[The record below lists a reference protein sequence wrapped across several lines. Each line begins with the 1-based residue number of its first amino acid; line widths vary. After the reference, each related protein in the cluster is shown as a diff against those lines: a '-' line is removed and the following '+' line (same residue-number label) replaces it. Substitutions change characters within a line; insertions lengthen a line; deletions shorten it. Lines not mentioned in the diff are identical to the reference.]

1 MSSQYISHLGLGN
14 NFPPVSLLGH
24 QAAGD
29 VHVPSGVHSPGPS
42 PLPAGQSPLLI
53 GDFSLVVEGS

>member
-14 NFPPVSLLGH
+14 NFPPLSLLGH

-29 VHVPSGVHSPGPS
+29 VHVPSGVHTALVRLPS
-42 PLPAGQSPLLI
+42 QQVRVLL
-53 GDFSLVVEGS
+53 L